1 MAHEPAASASPTIL
15 LEMQILVPARPTEP
29 GLEGPIIYTSN
40 KYFQDEIFYFTG
52 DFVSV
57 VKSLCQIISN

>member
-1 MAHEPAASASPTIL
+1 MITFL
-15 LEMQILVPARPTEP
+15 
-29 GLEGPIIYTSN
+29 IYTSN